1 MHVNDAIRGRYHF
14 LHLQKRSESNN
25 AIYAQVQKSPVKAA
39 SSPVAAA
46 AAPVPQQPVKP
57 SDDLNDLL
65 SKAANI
71 NI

>member
-1 MHVNDAIRGRYHF
+1 MMPFGVVIIF

-46 AAPVPQQPVKP
+46 AAAPAPQQQPVKP